1 MKISVLV
8 SSFWVD
14 DGKPEILKNCLN
26 SLVGADEILSLVTH
40 KNNPLG
46 YSDAWNRLSKLAT
59 GDYLI
64 FLGDNAVQVKGNLK
78 DLAVSGT
85 VTCPLVNGQTHPFS
99 GFVFC
104 LPRYIYE
111 EFGLYD
117 MRYNDGSHW
126 EDTDLWR
133 TYTVNNI
140 KIKTIDT
147 VDFNKLSNGRTIY
160 NIPDVK
166 VRIAK
171 NMDEYKKKW
180 GDNLGI
186 N

>member
-1 MKISVLV
+1 
-8 SSFWVD
+8 
-14 DGKPEILKNCLN
+14 
-26 SLVGADEILSLVTH
+26 
-40 KNNPLG
+40 
-46 YSDAWNRLSKLAT
+46 
-59 GDYLI
+59 
-64 FLGDNAVQVKGNLK
+64 
-78 DLAVSGT
+78 
-85 VTCPLVNGQTHPFS
+85 
-99 GFVFC
+99 

-117 MRYNDGSHW
+117 MRYNEGSHW